1 MGGMDIDTCRNIAQR
16 WNKPLSTVMN
26 MPLEQVVVFRRGSAP
41 FVSRRY
47 QTFDDPLYKELFEER
62 ETPRKKIFKKN

>member
-1 MGGMDIDTCRNIAQR
+1 M
-16 WNKPLSTVMN
+16 STVMN

-47 QTFDDPLYKELFEER
+47 QTLDDPLYKELFEER